1 MELST
6 IPQLF
11 PAFEKE
17 LQLEIQAQGEI
28 RSYKTEE
35 QLMRTGQ
42 YFRSTMLILNGL
54 VKIYR
59 EDDDGNEF
67 FMYYLQPGQACALS
81 MVCAAEHKRS
91 AIMAKAVKD
100 TEIIAIPLQF
110 MDEWMGKYKSW
121 NHFVIGTY
129 RSRFEELLNTIDHIA
144 FRGMDERLEFYLK
157 KHQETMKTNLIT
169 INHQEIANE
178 LNSSREVI
186 SRLLKKM
193 EQFGKVK
200 LLRNAIEIIQL

>member
-1 MELST
+1 MEPTTL
-6 IPQLF
+6 PQLF
-11 PAFEKE
+11 PTFEKE
-17 LQLEIQAQGEI
+17 LQQEIQEQGEI
-28 RSYKTEE
+28 RYFKAGE

-42 YFRSTMLILNGL
+42 YFRSTMLILDGL

-59 EDDDGNEF
+59 EDEEGNEF
-67 FMYYLQPGQACALS
+67 FMYYLKPGQACALS
-81 MVCAAEHKRS
+81 MVCAAEHKPS

-100 TEIIAIPLQF
+100 TQVMAIPLQF
-110 MDEWMGKYKSW
+110 MDEWIAKYKNW
-121 NHFVIGTY
+121 FHFVMGTY
-129 RSRFEELLNTIDHIA
+129 RLRFEELLNTIDHVA

-157 KHQETMKTNLIT
+157 KHRETLQTNLIA

-193 EQFGKVK
+193 EQIGKVK
-200 LLRNAIEIIQL
+200 LHRNAIEIIQL

>member
-6 IPQLF
+6 IPRLF

-17 LQLEIQAQGEI
+17 LQLEIEEQGEV
-28 RSYKTEE
+28 RSFKTDE

-100 TEIIAIPLQF
+100 TEIMAIPLHF
-110 MDEWMGKYKSW
+110 MEEWMGKYKSW

-129 RSRFEELLNTIDHIA
+129 RS
-144 FRGMDERLEFYLK
+144 GLK
-157 KHQETMKTNLIT
+157 NY
-169 INHQEIANE
+169 
-178 LNSSREVI
+178 
-186 SRLLKKM
+186 
-193 EQFGKVK
+193 
-200 LLRNAIEIIQL
+200 